1 MTTPGDTKIAL
12 AHWIGVAADL
22 REEGDALRRQ
32 RNSLLAA
39 LQFAL
44 PVLEDHANREHQDAV
59 YEARCVRAVKLAQD
73 AIARARVQ
81 K

>member
-1 MTTPGDTKIAL
+1 MTILEDTKIAL

-22 REEGDALRRQ
+22 REESERVQRE

-44 PVLEDHANREHQDAV
+44 PVLEDHANRDHQDAV